1 MNQVPLS
8 SALFPLSYYFKGLRL
23 IVIAALSAVLFY
35 IAGSPAGRLRKKM
48 KFVIVEMALSIGG
61 KYHA

>member
-23 IVIAALSAVLFY
+23 IVIAALSAVLLY
-35 IAGSPAGRLRKKM
+35 IAGSPAGRLRKK
-48 KFVIVEMALSIGG
+48 
-61 KYHA
+61 